1 MATNF
6 TKEQIR
12 LLLVIRDGQATTYR
26 LEEDGRAVTL
36 LQAGNHRSRPYD
48 DSAYWR
54 WLYNAI
60 GIPLTMCEYDLALVT
75 DAPGTIVLPAD
86 LPLRHPTL
94 WTRRGLADIC
104 VSLGLTDHADLYW
117 GDERF
122 APAYPRPAVT
132 RRLTMELFNYV
143 VPPPLETLFGDG
155 QAPQPQA
162 PSAQTVATQ
171 PASAKP
177 EPTEPEPT
185 TSWSA
190 LFETSQ
196 PAATPEPAQTSSESS
211 AAPRRLRSLKDY
223 MSDPNCLPD
232 IMR

>member
-1 MATNF
+1 MSTNIA
-6 TKEQIR
+6 KEQIR

-26 LEEDGRAVTL
+26 LEEEGREPTL
-36 LQAGNHRSRPYD
+36 LQAGNHRSQPYD
-48 DSAYWR
+48 SSYWR
-54 WLYNAI
+54 WLRNAI
-60 GIPLTMCEYDLALVT
+60 GIPLTMCEYDIALVT

-86 LPLRHPTL
+86 FPLRHPTL
-94 WTRRGLADIC
+94 WTRRRLADVC
-104 VSLGLTDHADLYW
+104 MSLGLTDHADLYW

-122 APAYPRPAVT
+122 APAYSRPAVT

-143 VPPPLETLFGDG
+143 APPPLETLFGDG

-211 AAPRRLRSLKDY
+211 AAPRRPRSLKDY